1 MDEERKLREPEG
13 LPKDMARAE
22 RGFEPGEARV
32 CSGVCSLHL
41 STG

>member
-22 RGFEPGEARV
+22 RGFEPGEA
-32 CSGVCSLHL
+32 SFGVGSLHL